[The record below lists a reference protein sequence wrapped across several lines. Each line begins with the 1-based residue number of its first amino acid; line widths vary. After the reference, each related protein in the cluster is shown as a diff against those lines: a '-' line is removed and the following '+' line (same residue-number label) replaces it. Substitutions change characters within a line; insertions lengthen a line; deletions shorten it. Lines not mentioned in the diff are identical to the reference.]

1 LQGGNLSFW
10 YTTDQIVRGSSTP
23 RVIRRRVRSEEWNL
37 GYDAQLFKLHTVM
50 LGSRFGRLAV
60 GVTVKTWNVIKLSL
74 YTTKSKD
81 KTWETPGSQRE
92 FWDRTGIEVDEKE
105 SLGEMMAS
113 VAFCW
118 ELEV

>member
-1 LQGGNLSFW
+1 
-10 YTTDQIVRGSSTP
+10 
-23 RVIRRRVRSEEWNL
+23 
-37 GYDAQLFKLHTVM
+37 M
-50 LGSRFGRLAV
+50 
-60 GVTVKTWNVIKLSL
+60 
-74 YTTKSKD
+74 YTTKSQD

>member
-1 LQGGNLSFW
+1 MSLNLAC
-10 YTTDQIVRGSSTP
+10 IP
-23 RVIRRRVRSEEWNL
+23 RK
-37 GYDAQLFKLHTVM
+37 A
-50 LGSRFGRLAV
+50 
-60 GVTVKTWNVIKLSL
+60 
-74 YTTKSKD
+74 KD

-92 FWDRTGIEVDEKE
+92 FWDRAGIEVDEKE